1 MPKRKFKVNL
11 STAYKLL
18 HPMHTVLVSCVG
30 KRGRPNIITLAWA
43 MPTSIN
49 PPLIAVSI
57 APRRHSYLLIE
68 KTKEFVVN
76 IPTMDILNETLFCG
90 RKSGKYYDKFKE
102 TGLTASRSRKVKTP
116 IIKECVAHLECKLH
130 SQFTTGDHT
139 IFVGEIVEAY
149 ADKEAF
155 TDKYNLKNAR
165 MIFHLGGNE
174 FATLGSKV
182 FKPKLQA
189 LQKLK
194 RTVFSRDMGFHQV
207 TDQ

>member
-49 PPLIAVSI
+49 PPLVAVSI
-57 APRRHSYLLIE
+57 APRRHSHLLIE
-68 KTKEFVVN
+68 KTKEFVIN
-76 IPTMDILNETLFCG
+76 IPTIDILNETLFCG
-90 RKSGKYYDKFKE
+90 RKSGKQYDKFKE
-102 TGLTASRSRKVKTP
+102 TDLTASRSRKVKPP

-155 TDKYNLKNAR
+155 TDKYNLKNVK
-165 MIFHLGGNE
+165 MIFHLGGDE
-174 FATLGSKV
+174 FATLEPKI
-182 FKPKLQA
+182 FKPKLEA
-189 LQKLK
+189 LQK
-194 RTVFSRDMGFHQV
+194 Q
-207 TDQ
+207 